1 MAAVILT
8 SNRFRQLQENQRQQ
22 NKSRNAATAT
32 ATIWKERIETE
43 EERIEKDK
51 ERENIE
57 LSKTKENLQPPEYP
71 IETTVNNSK
80 IKLILYDNDGNF
92 VFASSFDDATKK
104 VQEDLERGENS
115 ILFKQLKREYYDDSL
130 RIKKLR
136 LSSSNK
142 SFLRS
147 APQLISRDFYS
158 SSG

>member
-1 MAAVILT
+1 MII
-8 SNRFRQLQENQRQQ
+8 S
-22 NKSRNAATAT
+22 
-32 ATIWKERIETE
+32 
-43 EERIEKDK
+43 
-51 ERENIE
+51 
-57 LSKTKENLQPPEYP
+57 PEYP
-71 IETTVNNSK
+71 IQTTVNNSK

-115 ILFKQLKREYYDDSL
+115 NLFKQLKREYYDDSL